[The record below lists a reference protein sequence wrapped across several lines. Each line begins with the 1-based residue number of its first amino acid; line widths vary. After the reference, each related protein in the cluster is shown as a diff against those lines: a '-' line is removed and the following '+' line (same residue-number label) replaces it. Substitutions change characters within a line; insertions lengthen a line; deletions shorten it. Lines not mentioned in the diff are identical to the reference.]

1 MTDATDPRSV
11 PQSGAQSA
19 AQTAASFDQSLWEQ
33 ELRHGHFRHRD
44 ARAARSVE
52 VENLSIGSRFD
63 PLYSRAH
70 GRPVGHRGRLD
81 VWKQDEQLGD
91 DRARAEF
98 VARGCADR
106 VASLAAGLHMA
117 NYRLHTEDRG
127 WLLLRIAD
135 PVLRHPTLWPPLPQ
149 DLFSS
154 ALYAPH
160 DILLEVSAE
169 AATVQQLREFVEYH
183 KALGFAVA
191 LSDFGARH
199 ADLGG
204 VWTIRPD
211 LVVIA
216 PKTLAAETSG
226 IAFPRRL
233 GALCRVLHESGCMV
247 AVRSVDDEVMLGQ
260 VLSTDADLLEGA
272 CAALAAEPGR
282 IQHASDPRLASMRT
296 RVADCA
302 ERIGAGSV
310 FETACES
317 LLGHAGVL
325 RCYLL
330 DGNGVQLTDN
340 LSPVGTRSDPRFWPL
355 ANAIGASWAHREYFR
370 SAAAHPRQVMATA
383 PYFSLPDGRH
393 CLTLSIA
400 FDAGAG
406 AGAQFLVLCCDM
418 VEHSD

>member
-1 MTDATDPRSV
+1 MTDAPSTSRPEMK
-11 PQSGAQSA
+11 
-19 AQTAASFDQSLWEQ
+19 FDRNLWEQ

-52 VENLSIGSRFD
+52 VESLSIGSRFE

-81 VWKQDEQLGD
+81 VWKQDERLGD
-91 DRARAEF
+91 DRAQAEF
-98 VARGCADR
+98 VARGCTDR
-106 VASLAAGLHMA
+106 VASLEAGLHMA

-127 WLLLRIAD
+127 WLLLRVVD
-135 PVLRHPTLWPPLPQ
+135 PVLHHPSLWPPLPQ

-154 ALYAPH
+154 TLYAPH
-160 DILLEVSAE
+160 DILLEISAE
-169 AATVQQLREFVEYH
+169 AATVQQLRDFVDYH

-216 PKTLAAETSG
+216 PTALAAETSG

-247 AVRSVDDEVMLGQ
+247 AVRNVDHELMLEQ

-272 CAALAAEPGR
+272 CAALAAESGR
-282 IQHASDPRLASMRT
+282 VRHASDPRLPGMRT
-296 RVADCA
+296 RVADCGEQIA
-302 ERIGAGSV
+302 AGSV
-310 FETACES
+310 FESACES
-317 LLGHAGVL
+317 LLGQTGVL

-330 DGNGVQLTDN
+330 DGDGIQLTDN

-370 SAAAHPRQVMATA
+370 SAVAHPGQVMATA

-393 CLTLSIA
+393 CLTLSVTLE
-400 FDAGAG
+400 AGT
-406 AGAQFLVLCCDM
+406 QSLVLCCDM
-418 VEHSD
+418 VEYSEE